1 MKYLPQE
8 IIRIKRNGGQLS
20 ADHLS
25 DLSEGITSGEV
36 SNAQIAAFS
45 MAVYFQDL
53 CVQERVDW
61 TKAVVDS
68 GKVIN

>member
-20 ADHLS
+20 SDQLS
-25 DLSEGITSGEV
+25 DFSKGITSGEV
-36 SNAQIAAFS
+36 SNDQIAAFA

-53 CVQERVDW
+53 CVQ
-61 TKAVVDS
+61 TY
-68 GKVIN
+68 